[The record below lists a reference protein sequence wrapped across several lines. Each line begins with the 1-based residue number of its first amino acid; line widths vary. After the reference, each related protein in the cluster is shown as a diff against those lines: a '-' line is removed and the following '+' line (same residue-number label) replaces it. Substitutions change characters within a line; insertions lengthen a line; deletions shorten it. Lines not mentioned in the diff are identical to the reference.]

1 MDKNNKTMKPKT
13 ASEITLFA
21 AILFGVGVLAVKA
34 LWPEAYTPVFWVV
47 PAFFYIYEVV
57 FVWLLGRYDK
67 MKAEKVLT
75 TSMIMRGVKFL
86 GVAALMVIYVK
97 LGLAGKTIFLLY
109 TLIYYILTSA
119 CESWVVGVHNKNKH
133 QAEN

>member
-57 FVWLLGRYDK
+57 FVWLLGRYNK

-119 CESWVVGVHNKNKH
+119 CESWVVGVHNKNKQ

>member
-119 CESWVVGVHNKNKH
+119 CESWVVGVHNKNKQ

>member
-47 PAFFYIYEVV
+47 PAFFYIYEMV

-86 GVAALMVIYVK
+86 GVAALMVIYVR
-97 LGLAGKTIFLLY
+97 LGLTGKSAFLLY

-119 CESWVVGVHNKNKH
+119 CESWVVGVHNKNK
-133 QAEN
+133 QQTEN